1 MTDPLLLD
9 LDEAQLAA
17 VTTTSGAVAIYA
29 GAGSGKTRVLTRRIA
44 YAVSKQVVNPK
55 NVLALTFTTRAADEM
70 ALRLAQLG
78 IRDLAVRTFHSAA
91 LRQLKFFWPD
101 VIGGPLPKITTD
113 KFNLVK
119 AVLKQ
124 IGAGQDVQTIR
135 DVISE
140 IEKAKVNRLEPESI
154 PVEKVREA
162 YRLYLEKNDELNQI
176 DFEDAL
182 LLLVAILEEH
192 PNIARRVQNTFS
204 WFSVDEYQ
212 DVNPLQQNLLDLWL
226 GNSQEIC
233 VVGDTAQTIYTFA
246 GADPENLLKFTER
259 FPRASVFKLNRN
271 YRSADK
277 IVETA
282 NKVLSAMGRSHA
294 AVGGLVATR
303 ELAGEVKLERF
314 NSDWKEAQAVSKK
327 IKEMINS
334 GTNPAEIA
342 ILYRINW
349 QAEILKTALTADG
362 VNFWLQSE
370 DRYEF
375 KQRVEPRISL
385 ATMHATKG
393 LEWANVFLIGLSEGI
408 MPISQAVSEE
418 EILEEQ
424 RLFYVAVTRARD
436 FLHLSWAK
444 AKDESS
450 PLRTKSRF
458 LKLLNLEAA
467 AVSDQTDFSI
477 NKPQYLA
484 PVKKAA
490 VKCKK
495 CRNGLMTGAEITVG
509 RCNRCSSDTPPELYK
524 AAFQTRNEI
533 ATKENIPEFL
543 VLTDSMLMALVDAW
557 FEKTDPALISSEK
570 WELYQADFEKA
581 LSQI

>member
-1 MTDPLLLD
+1 MSDSLLLD

-113 KFNLVK
+113 KFNIVK
-119 AVLKQ
+119 AILKQ

-140 IEKAKVNRLEPESI
+140 IEKAKVNRLEPESL

-246 GADPENLLKFTER
+246 GANPENLLNFTER

-271 YRSADK
+271 YRSADN
-277 IVETA
+277 IVQTA
-282 NKVLSAMGRSHA
+282 NKVLSAMGRTHA

-303 ELAGEVKLERF
+303 ELPGEVKLERF

-349 QAEILKTALTADG
+349 QAEILKTALTSDG
-362 VNFWLQSE
+362 INFWLQSE

-444 AKDESS
+444 AKDEAS
-450 PLRTKSRF
+450 PLRTKSQF

-490 VKCKK
+490 AKCKK
-495 CRNGLMTGAEITVG
+495 CRSGLMTGAEITVG
-509 RCNRCSSDTPPELYK
+509 RCNRCASDTPPELYK
-524 AAFQTRNEI
+524 TAFKTRNEI
-533 ATKENIPEFL
+533 AAKENIPEFL
-543 VLTDSMLMALVDAW
+543 VLTDSMLIALVDAW
-557 FEKTDPALISSEK
+557 FEKTDPSLISSEK
-570 WELYQADFEKA
+570 WDLYRADLEKA

>member
-1 MTDPLLLD
+1 MTDSLLLD

-91 LRQLKFFWPD
+91 LRQLRFFWPD

-119 AVLKQ
+119 SALKQ
-124 IGAGQDVQTIR
+124 LGAGQDIQTIR
-135 DVISE
+135 DVVSE
-140 IEKAKVNRLEPESI
+140 IEKAKVNRLEPDSL
-154 PVEKVREA
+154 PVERVREA

-192 PNIARRVQNTFS
+192 PNIARRVQNAFS

-246 GADPENLLKFTER
+246 GADPKNLLKFTER

-271 YRSADK
+271 YRSAEK

-303 ELAGEVKLERF
+303 DLSGEVKLERF
-314 NSDWKEAQAVSKK
+314 NSDWREAQAVSKK

-349 QAEILKTALTADG
+349 QAEILKTALTSDG
-362 VNFWLQSE
+362 INFWLQAE
-370 DRYEF
+370 ERYEF

-444 AKDESS
+444 AKEESS
-450 PLRTKSRF
+450 PARTKSRF
-458 LKLLNLEAA
+458 LKLLNLQAA
-467 AVSDQTDFSI
+467 TVSDQTDFAI
-477 NKPQYLA
+477 NKPDYPAAVQ
-484 PVKKAA
+484 KAA
-490 VKCKK
+490 VRCKK
-495 CRNGLMTGAEITVG
+495 CRKGLISGAEITVG
-509 RCNRCSSDTPPELYK
+509 RCNRCPSDTPSEFYR
-524 AAFQTRNEI
+524 AALKVRSEI
-533 ATKENIPEFL
+533 ASKENVPEFL
-543 VLTDSMLMALVDAW
+543 VLTDAMLIALVDAW
-557 FEKTDPALISSEK
+557 FDKTDPAVIASEK
-570 WELYQADFEKA
+570 WNLYRVDLEKA
-581 LSQI
+581 LAQV